1 MTEAMIRQ
9 RIEDLASALRA
20 KDIERV
26 MTLYAPDIVSF
37 DVGPPLRYGGADS
50 KRRAWRE
57 ALGAFAG
64 PIGYDVRDLRI
75 ATQAD
80 LAFVHSLNHVRG
92 AAWGCGCAG
101 PPACGASMASGWSC
115 TITCQSRQSSSAATL
130 SLTSRRALEKCAPHE
145 S

>member
-1 MTEAMIRQ
+1 MTEAIIRQ

-26 MTLYAPDIVSF
+26 MMLYAPDIVSF
-37 DVGPPLRYGGADS
+37 DVGPPLRYSGADS

-57 ALGAFAG
+57 ALDAFAG
-64 PIGYDVRDLRI
+64 PIGYDVRELRI

-92 AAWGCGCAG
+92 TSTSGRSVGLWVRWTACLRYIDGVWLVVHDHVSV
-101 PPACGASMASGWSC
+101 PAELERGHA
-115 TITCQSRQSSSAATL
+115 L
-130 SLTSRRALEKCAPHE
+130 LDLTP
-145 S
+145 